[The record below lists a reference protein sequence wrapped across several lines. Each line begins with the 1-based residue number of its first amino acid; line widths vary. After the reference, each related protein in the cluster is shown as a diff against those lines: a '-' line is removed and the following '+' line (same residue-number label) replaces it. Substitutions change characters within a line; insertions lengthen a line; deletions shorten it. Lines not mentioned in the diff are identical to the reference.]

1 MTSNGKPRVAL
12 LWRGERQAPDAGP
25 KTPAGE
31 DSYVLCEINV
41 SAVLPIPDE
50 APAEIARCVAR
61 RLARA

>member
-1 MTSNGKPRVAL
+1 MTPDGKPSVAL
-12 LWRGERQAPDAGP
+12 LWRGERQAADYGP

-31 DSYVLCEINV
+31 DSCVLCEINV
-41 SAVLPIPDE
+41 SAVPPIPDE